1 MAEPLSVIAGL
12 NADMRGH
19 GVRGEA
25 RLRTLYERAPQ
36 IGQARLYW
44 YCVSRTQSGTYAG
57 EKALSDIMVPQGCDS
72 ALLRHSVFFMM
83 CHGLSSP
90 DVSAMPKVFYYWTS
104 QALCVLLLML
114 CLDMRCG
121 CTRTVEGGG
130 RAPPRSSTTR
140 PHLRACRRARAPSA
154 RRQHRMGSTVRTT
167 TIYRTLM
174 STHELCYVFIC
185 CWC

>member
-57 EKALSDIMVPQGCDS
+57 EKALSDIMVSQGCDS

-90 DVSAMPKVFYYWTS
+90 DVSAMPKVF
-104 QALCVLLLML
+104 LLL
-114 CLDMRCG
+114 DF
-121 CTRTVEGGG
+121 
-130 RAPPRSSTTR
+130 SSVMCAIAHVVSR
-140 PHLRACRRARAPSA
+140 HALWVHSDC
-154 RRQHRMGSTVRTT
+154 
-167 TIYRTLM
+167 
-174 STHELCYVFIC
+174 
-185 CWC
+185 